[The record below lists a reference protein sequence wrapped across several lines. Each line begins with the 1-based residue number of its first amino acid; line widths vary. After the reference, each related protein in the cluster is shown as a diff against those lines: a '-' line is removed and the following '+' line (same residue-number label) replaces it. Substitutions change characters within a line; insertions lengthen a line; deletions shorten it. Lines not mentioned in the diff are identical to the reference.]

1 MNNSNNF
8 TKICPNCGRLYGAE
22 DNFCNECVGLRLV
35 AITKECPIC
44 GRFFTEE
51 DNFCDHCVSV
61 KLIPKGENKDSY
73 PKYKIVRINDSAYIK
88 YNRKL
93 IELNSSKPPEEIP
106 YLKLK
111 NDYVDLDGED
121 EEDINSKIKYF
132 NEVLIQLK
140 DISKE
145 IDGVYESF
153 DAKINSLQGKNEFED
168 LRIKSNN
175 LLEKFDS
182 LWNIKLLSDY
192 SQNVCDFIDKAN
204 EFQEFPQFFDEIRKN
219 RLDELVFSKINNNKN
234 DINDYLQDWEIL
246 NKKRITDNKK
256 AVFKNKYEVLVNS
269 MRELN
274 NLDGIKDENEIL
286 KVYIPKIKY
295 MLEID
300 ANMDALA
307 DVNNSF
313 HDYLK
318 ESRME
323 LNKMSNDINRF
334 YNELYCDDSFFIG
347 DYNDLFEKYSGLI
360 EDSSDLSQFVMLLE
374 YEPRVK
380 GQLNKISKFNEFIE
394 NIDENVKEYNL
405 DQIQNLKSQTETF
418 QKDFESLISKSRS
431 EDEIKDFKV
440 SIEEYNLF
448 DNLDELES
456 LNGEEYGISEDF
468 KSKIIEIRNVN
479 SNIDVLIEKSNSY
492 NQKKNNL

>member
-1 MNNSNNF
+1 
-8 TKICPNCGRLYGAE
+8 
-22 DNFCNECVGLRLV
+22 
-35 AITKECPIC
+35 
-44 GRFFTEE
+44 
-51 DNFCDHCVSV
+51 
-61 KLIPKGENKDSY
+61 
-73 PKYKIVRINDSAYIK
+73 
-88 YNRKL
+88 
-93 IELNSSKPPEEIP
+93 
-106 YLKLK
+106 
-111 NDYVDLDGED
+111 
-121 EEDINSKIKYF
+121 
-132 NEVLIQLK
+132 
-140 DISKE
+140 
-145 IDGVYESF
+145 
-153 DAKINSLQGKNEFED
+153 
-168 LRIKSNN
+168 
-175 LLEKFDS
+175 
-182 LWNIKLLSDY
+182 
-192 SQNVCDFIDKAN
+192 
-204 EFQEFPQFFDEIRKN
+204 
-219 RLDELVFSKINNNKN
+219 
-234 DINDYLQDWEIL
+234 
-246 NKKRITDNKK
+246 
-256 AVFKNKYEVLVNS
+256 

-307 DVNNSF
+307 DENNSF